1 MKLTQNQYYGLR
13 IDLPHSLS
21 AGSVYLCQDTKQLF
35 FYGEDWLP
43 SELKPADGVIT
54 QEILDEALNNISIG
68 TFINVVSSYSE
79 LPIVSSVPSSFYF
92 CTNSQGTKWL
102 PGDIGG
108 TYYPKGIY
116 YSNGISWSYV
126 ESPYQSTQEE
136 ANEGIA
142 NNKFI
147 TPNTLVNHSKW
158 ALKTDLTYSEDSYVK
173 YAGSIKNV
181 DLGEYKLKAGQID
194 FDTTPTQSSGV
205 ASLRWNDTDGTLD
218 LGLKGGNVTLQ
229 LGQESLI
236 RVVNKTATN
245 LTEAGYEAV
254 YISGAQGQRLKVDL
268 ALANSD
274 LTSAGTIGIVTENID
289 VNQEGFVTSN
299 GLVRGINTTGSL
311 QGETWLDGN
320 MLYLSPTV
328 AGRIT
333 NIKPI
338 APYHTVVIGVCVHA
352 HSTQGSIFVK
362 VDNGYELEELHN
374 VLISTPL
381 NNEILSYETS
391 SGLWKNKSITSLG
404 GVSGTGTLDYLPKF
418 SSAGTL
424 IDSNIL
430 NSDNFTLI
438 NGVPNITGVNPVVLQ
453 VRGTQTSSAW
463 TAGAKFVTL
472 QFNSTDV
479 SSTGDVTRGEI
490 AMVMTDAT
498 GGFSDMIFGTTS
510 SVATPA
516 VERMRLSAGGKLLLG
531 TIAGTGN
538 HMLQII
544 GGSRVRGTTVTS
556 DWIAGFEQSGVTLQ
570 AGLVGT
576 SSNRSVTVQ
585 GAGAAIY
592 HGMDTTN
599 NVEFLMGVSGF
610 QSAVVGSMTN
620 HPLHFRTNNTLI
632 SQFTIDGNLLIGT
645 STNNGKKL
653 QVIGGGYFSENF
665 SGIDTKLTVRNAA
678 VFPGAGNAI
687 SFEGFYKHA
696 LISSIGF
703 PSSTTGGDLRLQTYT
718 SDAILTE
725 GITIDRT
732 GRVLVNTSADDGA
745 SQLQVEGQTKFT
757 GLSIV
762 KGTTASDTAP
772 LGTELTT
779 TGVSDASWT
788 GTSFATGYT
797 HLSGSITTLT
807 QALSAVIGAFH
818 QITYTISGRTAGSI
832 SISFGGNSTTG
843 ITATGNT
850 GPIATTIEEL
860 VITPTIDF
868 DGTLILSIK
877 LINTSSAISQTSSSS
892 GSIHLETRISS
903 SNTNT
908 FIGQGVGRRSTTG
921 VNNTGI
927 GMLALRDVTTGTGN
941 TSLGYAALIQNTIG
955 TSNVALGNQTLFA
968 NKTGINNIAIGPQ
981 TLYNNNSSGNIAI
994 GLQAMYNSTSGGNN
1008 TSIGYA
1014 SLFPNVTGNN
1024 NVSFGYNSGRFISN
1038 GTTSLTNV
1046 SNSIFVGYSTKALQD
1061 NSTGEIVIGYNQ
1073 TGLGSSSTII
1083 GNNSTIKTAILGR
1096 IMFGSTVDDGINQ
1109 LQVTGTT
1116 KSTNLNISSLTG
1128 AYGQIASFDTLGN
1141 VITNPNLKIINGV
1154 LDMSSLTA
1162 AEIKASGVSLT
1173 LSGLYSIF
1181 FKANGSEGMRLTP
1194 NQNLLIKSTSDDGIN
1209 ALQVTGSV
1217 KSTSSVQVGD
1227 SAVTASSANVGAI
1240 RYRSDSNNSYMD
1252 MVMQTGASTYEWV
1265 NVVKNTWT

>member
-320 MLYLSPTV
+320 MLYLSPTI

-374 VLISTPL
+374 VLVSTPL

-404 GVSGTGTLDYLPKF
+404 GLSGTGTLDYLPKF
-418 SSAGTL
+418 TSAGTL
-424 IDSNIL
+424 TNSKISNLENLTIIEGIPTV
-430 NSDNFTLI
+430 DGI
-438 NGVPNITGVNPVVLQ
+438 NPVVLELKANLN
-453 VRGTQTSSAW
+453 SSSW
-463 TAGAKFVTL
+463 TPGATASSL
-472 QFNSTDV
+472 QFSSTDASGV
-479 SSTGDVTRGEI
+479 GVGVRAYIS
-490 AMVMTDAT
+490 MVMTDSIAT
-498 GGFSDMIFGTTS
+498 YSDMTFGTTNQ
-510 SVATPA
+510 ALTQA
-516 VERMRLSAGGKLLLG
+516 IERMRLAANGNLGLG
-531 TIAGTGN
+531 TGAAPAEKLTLRNNTVRIRLESSTAPTSYYSYIENNYSATNPFNIFAKDHFVFGVKTLSSIQTTYLSAYRDIAFLTGQPGTNELVDAKLIIKQLGEVLIGSSTIIGN
-538 HMLQII
+538 QKLQIT
-544 GGSRVRGTTVTS
+544 GGQRTYGTALNT
-556 DWIAGFEQSGVTLQ
+556 DWIAAFCQNSQTLVASSLLGSSQ
-570 AGLVGT
+570 ARAIT
-576 SSNRSVTVQ
+576 MQ
-585 GAGAAIY
+585 GAGAALY
-592 HGMDTTN
+592 HGKDLTN
-599 NVEFLMGVSGF
+599 NVEFLMGCTGV
-610 QSAVVGSMTN
+610 QSAVVGAMTN

-632 SQFTIDGNLLIGT
+632 GQFTISGNLLIN
-645 STNNGKKL
+645 SDVDNG
-653 QVIGGGYFSENF
+653 
-665 SGIDTKLTVRNAA
+665 
-678 VFPGAGNAI
+678 
-687 SFEGFYKHA
+687 
-696 LISSIGF
+696 
-703 PSSTTGGDLRLQTYT
+703 
-718 SDAILTE
+718 
-725 GITIDRT
+725 
-732 GRVLVNTSADDGA
+732 
-745 SQLQVEGQTKFT
+745 
-757 GLSIV
+757 
-762 KGTTASDTAP
+762 
-772 LGTELTT
+772 
-779 TGVSDASWT
+779 
-788 GTSFATGYT
+788 
-797 HLSGSITTLT
+797 
-807 QALSAVIGAFH
+807 
-818 QITYTISGRTAGSI
+818 
-832 SISFGGNSTTG
+832 
-843 ITATGNT
+843 
-850 GPIATTIEEL
+850 
-860 VITPTIDF
+860 
-868 DGTLILSIK
+868 
-877 LINTSSAISQTSSSS
+877 
-892 GSIHLETRISS
+892 
-903 SNTNT
+903 
-908 FIGQGVGRRSTTG
+908 
-921 VNNTGI
+921 
-927 GMLALRDVTTGTGN
+927 
-941 TSLGYAALIQNTIG
+941 
-955 TSNVALGNQTLFA
+955 
-968 NKTGINNIAIGPQ
+968 
-981 TLYNNNSSGNIAI
+981 
-994 GLQAMYNSTSGGNN
+994 
-1008 TSIGYA
+1008 
-1014 SLFPNVTGNN
+1014 
-1024 NVSFGYNSGRFISN
+1024 
-1038 GTTSLTNV
+1038 
-1046 SNSIFVGYSTKALQD
+1046 
-1061 NSTGEIVIGYNQ
+1061 
-1073 TGLGSSSTII
+1073 
-1083 GNNSTIKTAILGR
+1083 
-1096 IMFGSTVDDGINQ
+1096 VDK
-1109 LQVTGTT
+1109 LQVTGSA
-1116 KSTNLNISSLTG
+1116 KVGNLNISALTG

-1141 VITNPNLKIINGV
+1141 IITNPNLKIINGV

-1173 LSGLYSIF
+1173 LSGLFSIF

-1209 ALQVTGSV
+1209 ALQVTGSL
-1217 KSTSSVQVGD
+1217 KSTSSVQVGN

>member
-54 QEILDEALNNISIG
+54 QEILDEALSNISIG

-158 ALKTDLTYSEDSYVK
+158 ALKTDLIYSEDSYVK
-173 YAGSIKNV
+173 YVGSIKNV

-338 APYHTVVIGVCVHA
+338 APFHTVVIGVCVHA

-404 GVSGTGTLDYLPKF
+404 GVSGTGTMNYLSRFTEDDTIGNSQIIDNGTNILIGSSSDLGNQILQVTGGQRTYSSTLNTDWLAAFIQSGTTLVNSSRISSNQSGAITVQSNSAAYFVGRDNTNNIEFIMGTSSTGVAFAGSVTNHNFDLRANNTKVIQLTTGFNAIIQGGGTFVDNGIDRLQVTGTISASPATLSNQVVVKSQLDLKQDLLTNPITGTGTLDYLPKF

-438 NGVPNITGVNPVVLQ
+438 NGVPNITGINPVTFQ
-453 VRGTQTSSAW
+453 IRGNQTSSAW
-463 TAGAKFVTL
+463 TPDAKFTTL
-472 QFNSTDV
+472 QFNSTDTSGV
-479 SSTGDVTRGEI
+479 GAISRGEI
-490 AMVMTDAT
+490 SMHMTDAI
-498 GGFSDMIFGTTS
+498 GSYSDMVFSTS
-510 SVATPA
+510 GIERFRVAGNGGNIGIGVGVSPTEKLTIRSNT
-516 VERMRLSAGGKLLLG
+516 VRMRLESSTAPTSYYSYIENNYSATNPFNIFAKDHFVFGVKTLSSIQTTYLSAYRDIAFLTGQPGTNELVDAKLIIKQLG
-531 TIAGTGN
+531 EVLIGSSTIIGN
-538 HMLQII
+538 QKLQIT
-544 GGSRVRGTTVTS
+544 GGQRTYGTALNT
-556 DWIAGFEQSGVTLQ
+556 DWIAAFCQNSQTLVASSLLGSSQ
-570 AGLVGT
+570 ARAIT
-576 SSNRSVTVQ
+576 MQ

-592 HGMDTTN
+592 HGKDLTN
-599 NVEFLMGVSGF
+599 NVEFLMGCTGV
-610 QSAVVGSMTN
+610 QSAVVGAMTN

-632 SQFTIDGNLLIGT
+632 GQFTISGNLLIN
-645 STNNGKKL
+645 SDVDNG
-653 QVIGGGYFSENF
+653 
-665 SGIDTKLTVRNAA
+665 
-678 VFPGAGNAI
+678 
-687 SFEGFYKHA
+687 
-696 LISSIGF
+696 
-703 PSSTTGGDLRLQTYT
+703 
-718 SDAILTE
+718 
-725 GITIDRT
+725 
-732 GRVLVNTSADDGA
+732 
-745 SQLQVEGQTKFT
+745 
-757 GLSIV
+757 
-762 KGTTASDTAP
+762 
-772 LGTELTT
+772 
-779 TGVSDASWT
+779 
-788 GTSFATGYT
+788 
-797 HLSGSITTLT
+797 
-807 QALSAVIGAFH
+807 
-818 QITYTISGRTAGSI
+818 
-832 SISFGGNSTTG
+832 
-843 ITATGNT
+843 
-850 GPIATTIEEL
+850 
-860 VITPTIDF
+860 
-868 DGTLILSIK
+868 
-877 LINTSSAISQTSSSS
+877 
-892 GSIHLETRISS
+892 
-903 SNTNT
+903 
-908 FIGQGVGRRSTTG
+908 
-921 VNNTGI
+921 
-927 GMLALRDVTTGTGN
+927 
-941 TSLGYAALIQNTIG
+941 
-955 TSNVALGNQTLFA
+955 
-968 NKTGINNIAIGPQ
+968 
-981 TLYNNNSSGNIAI
+981 
-994 GLQAMYNSTSGGNN
+994 
-1008 TSIGYA
+1008 
-1014 SLFPNVTGNN
+1014 
-1024 NVSFGYNSGRFISN
+1024 
-1038 GTTSLTNV
+1038 
-1046 SNSIFVGYSTKALQD
+1046 
-1061 NSTGEIVIGYNQ
+1061 
-1073 TGLGSSSTII
+1073 
-1083 GNNSTIKTAILGR
+1083 
-1096 IMFGSTVDDGINQ
+1096 VDK
-1109 LQVTGTT
+1109 LQVTGSA
-1116 KSTNLNISSLTG
+1116 KVGNLNISALTG

-1173 LSGLYSIF
+1173 LSGLFSIF

-1209 ALQVTGSV
+1209 ALQVTGSL
-1217 KSTSSVQVGD
+1217 KSTSSVQVGN